1 MPERSQYDVV
11 ITGGGL
17 AGLTLARQLR
27 QTLPDLSL
35 LVIEKHPFPVRE
47 AAFKVGESSVE
58 IGAHYFGH
66 VLGLRPYLEQAHL
79 PKNGIRYFFT
89 RHGNRDLG
97 QRAELGPRFPA
108 EVPSWQLDRGRLENS
123 LAEMNRLDGIEV
135 ADASRVISLEM
146 NAVSG
151 HRVTFERAGQQST
164 VRGRWL
170 VDASGRGGL
179 LKRHL
184 GLARAVDHNSN
195 AAWFR
200 VPYQIRIDDWVSG
213 ADWAAFVPSR
223 TRWLSTNHLMGRG
236 YWVWLIP
243 LGSGSTS
250 VGIVADDVLH
260 PLATYNRYER
270 AIEWLE
276 RYEPQ
281 VADVVTASNEPA
293 DDFLV
298 LRHYAHGCQRVYSS
312 ERWCLTGEAGAFTDP
327 LYSPGSDFIGM
338 SNDFIVDLIRREL
351 RGEPIDAVAEQYNR
365 TYLLLFSA
373 FLRIYSGQYRMM
385 GNAQVMSAKILWD
398 NACYWAIPALIF
410 FRRKFTDPVF
420 LKAIDPLMQRFFFLH
435 HRMQTMVRKWDEAVE
450 PPAGDARN
458 DILSVDLLREWH
470 RSLPQPIPD
479 DAELVQRLTANL
491 ERLEVLASALT
502 CLARET
508 EPGSPVVAECLDQ
521 LRRSILVPDSL
532 AAVSLAGLG

>member
-66 VLGLRPYLEQAHL
+66 VLGLRPYLEQSHL

-108 EVPSWQLDRGRLENS
+108 DVPSWQLDRGRLENS
-123 LAEMNRLDGIEV
+123 LVEMNRLDGIEV

-151 HRVTFERAGQQST
+151 HRVTLERAGQQST

-170 VDASGRGGL
+170 VDASGRGAL
-179 LKRHL
+179 LKRQL
-184 GLARAVDHNSN
+184 GLARPVDHNSN

-213 ADWAAFVPSR
+213 ADWASFVPSR

-270 AIEWLE
+270 AIEWLA

-458 DILSVDLLREWH
+458 DILSVDFLREWH
-470 RSLPQPIPD
+470 RSLPQPTPD

-502 CLARET
+502 CLAYET
-508 EPGSPVVAECLDQ
+508 QPESAGVAECLDQ